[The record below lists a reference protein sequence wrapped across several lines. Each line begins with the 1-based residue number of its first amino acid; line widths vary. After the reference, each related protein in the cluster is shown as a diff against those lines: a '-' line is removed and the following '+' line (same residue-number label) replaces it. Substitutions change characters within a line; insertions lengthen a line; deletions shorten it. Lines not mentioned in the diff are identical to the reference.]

1 VENCQQLR
9 HRVQDLIDHGILK
22 FEVLPNITTNPLP
35 NHPEG
40 DVNMVEVEEEDD
52 QFDLVND
59 QNSWKRLFHTLKEQG
74 HITLLE
80 APPGPSIGDTCEYH
94 SGARR
99 HSLECCKEFKDE
111 IASLTERGLIKKE
124 ETQSRGSCQPY
135 DSSDLDWYAEL
146 DLDNILEEEMDLDD
160 LLDEEDSKGYYI
172 EEDVDEWRD
181 VDFSRLL

>member
-1 VENCQQLR
+1 
-9 HRVQDLIDHGILK
+9 
-22 FEVLPNITTNPLP
+22 
-35 NHPEG
+35 
-40 DVNMVEVEEEDD
+40 MVEVEEEDD

-59 QNSWKRLFHTLKEQG
+59 RDSWKRLFHTLKEQG
-74 HITLLE
+74 HTTLLE
-80 APPGPSIGDTCEYH
+80 APPGPSTGDTCEYH

-135 DSSDLDWYAEL
+135 DPLDLDWYAEL

-172 EEDVDEWRD
+172 EEDADEWRD